1 MQGDNNPLN
10 GQNLAFIEAL
20 YAQYTADPSSVEPEW
35 RAYFDDLHSQNG
47 QPGSGQPARLG
58 PSFTPTT
65 VFNPPSNGG
74 GAAPNISGV
83 AERQDRVDQLVRA
96 YRVRGHMIAD
106 LDPLGLPR
114 EPHPELDISWYGLT
128 EADLDR
134 KFSANTVGGGPA
146 IDTLRNILDRLKRTY
161 CGSIGVQYMHI
172 DDVHIKHWLQERME
186 TTQNQQSLT
195 RETQL
200 RILTKL
206 TDAEIFEQF
215 IHNKFLGAK
224 RFSLEGGESL
234 IPLLD
239 LAIEEAGR
247 HDVEEIVIAMAHRGR
262 LNVLANIMGKSP
274 DLIFREF
281 ADKDPDLHFGGG
293 DVKYHLGYSTDVA
306 TTSGAQI
313 HLTLCFNPSHL
324 EFVNPVAIGRV
335 RAKQD
340 RRHDEEHSRVMPLLI
355 HGDAAFIGQG
365 VSQETFNLSELWG
378 YRVGGTVHI
387 IVNNQIGFTTPPEAA
402 RSSYYGTDIAKMLQ
416 IPVIHVNGEHPEAV
430 ARAIT
435 LAMNFRSKFRKDVV
449 IDMWCYRRYG
459 HNEGDEPE
467 YTQPLMYQ
475 AIKKRTTVRKAY
487 LENLYK
493 MGEINKE
500 DGEKIA
506 KRRKTR
512 LETALSE
519 SRSPDYEY
527 QLEFGGGLWTPYIG
541 GADEAVPD
549 VETGVDKA
557 TLTEIM
563 THLAT
568 EPEDFNIHP
577 KLKRLLKA
585 RMAMATGEKP
595 LDWGGAEALAYGSL
609 LLEGTPIRLSGQDAQ
624 RGTFSHRH
632 AVWHDHK
639 NGRLCVPVNMIRD
652 DQAHLRA
659 VNSPLSEIGVMGFEY
674 GYSLDAPDQLV
685 IWEAQFGDFSNVAQ
699 VITDQFISSSEEKWQ
714 RLSGLVL
721 KLPHGFEGQGPE
733 HSSARLERYLNLCA
747 QDNMQVCNVTTPAQI
762 FHLLRR
768 QVNRKIRK
776 PLVIMTPKSLLRL
789 PAATSSMDE
798 LTTGTFKRILPD
810 VGDRAP
816 KQVKRVLM
824 CSGKIYYELEQ
835 ARASMGADH
844 VAIIRLEQLYPLR
857 AAELSQVLSIYAP
870 ETEVFW
876 VQEEPM
882 NMGAWPYLR
891 LRFGERLVDRHP
903 LKWVARP
910 ESASP
915 ATGSAASHKM
925 EQELLI
931 EQAFATT

>member
-10 GQNLAFIEAL
+10 GQNLAFIEEM
-20 YAQYTADPSSVEPEW
+20 YARYTEDPESVEGEW
-35 RAYFDDLHSQNG
+35 RTWFDEIHHQAGGNG
-47 QPGSGQPARLG
+47 QAARLG
-58 PSFTPTT
+58 PSFSPSSL
-65 VFNPPSNGG
+65 FNPPGGNGS
-74 GAAPNISGV
+74 ADSLSPMAV
-83 AERQDRVDQLVRA
+83 RQDKVDQIIRA
-96 YRVRGHMIAD
+96 YRVRGHMLAD

-114 EPHPELDISWYGLT
+114 EQHPELELSWYGLS
-128 EADLDR
+128 EADLDD

-146 IDTLRNILDRLKRTY
+146 EDTLRNILARLKRTY

-172 DDVHIKHWLQERME
+172 DDVHIKHWLQARME
-186 TTQNQQSLT
+186 ETQNQQSLT
-195 RETQL
+195 RDTQL

-239 LAIEEAGR
+239 QAIEEAGT

-262 LNVLANIMGKSP
+262 LNVLSNIMGKAP
-274 DLIFREF
+274 DQIFREF

-293 DVKYHLGYSTDVA
+293 DVKYHLGYSTDIV

-324 EFVNPVAIGRV
+324 EFVNPVAVGRV

-340 RRHDEEHSRVMPLLI
+340 RREDQEHRRVMPLLI

-365 VSQETFNLSELWG
+365 VSQETFNMSELFG

-387 IVNNQIGFTTPPEAA
+387 IVNNQIGFTTPPESA
-402 RSSYYGTDIAKMLQ
+402 RSSYYATDIAKMLQ

-435 LAMNFRSKFRKDVV
+435 LAMNFRKKFRKDVV

-467 YTQPLMYQ
+467 YTQPLMYK
-475 AIKKRTTVRKAY
+475 AIKKRVSVRQGYLDNLLKLNELTEADADEIVKARKA
-487 LENLYK
+487 
-493 MGEINKE
+493 
-500 DGEKIA
+500 
-506 KRRKTR
+506 R
-512 LETALSE
+512 LEKALSE
-519 SRSPDYEY
+519 SRAPDYEY
-527 QLEFGGGLWTPYIG
+527 QMDSGRGLWEGYLG

-557 TLTEIM
+557 TLVRILEGIT
-563 THLAT
+563 TV
-568 EPEDFNIHP
+568 PEGFNIHP

-585 RMAMATGEKP
+585 RAAMATGEKP
-595 LDWGGAEALAYGSL
+595 LDWGGAEALAYGTL
-609 LLEGTPIRLSGQDAQ
+609 LLEGTHIRLSGQDAQ

-632 AVWHDHK
+632 AVWHDYK
-639 NGRLCVPVNMIRD
+639 NGRICVPHNLLED
-652 DQAHLRA
+652 EQAQLRPID
-659 VNSPLSEIGVMGFEY
+659 SPLSEIAVLGFEY
-674 GYSLDAPDQLV
+674 GYSLDAPDHLV

-699 VITDQFISSSEEKWQ
+699 VITDQFISSSEDKWQ

-721 KLPHGFEGQGPE
+721 QLPHGFEGQGPE

-747 QDNMQVCNVTTPAQI
+747 QDNMQVCNVTTPAQV

-768 QVNRKIRK
+768 QVRRKIRK

-789 PAATSSMDE
+789 PAAVSPMEE
-798 LTTGTFKRILPD
+798 LTSGIFQRILPD
-810 VGDRAP
+810 QGERDP
-816 KQVKRVLM
+816 KQVKRILM
-824 CSGKIYYELEQ
+824 CSGKVYYELAD

-857 AAELSQVLSIYAP
+857 MKDISEVLAPYAP
-870 ETEVFW
+870 GTEVVW

-882 NMGAWPYLR
+882 NMGAWPSLR
-891 LRFGERLVDRHP
+891 LRFGEQILDRHP
-903 LKWVARP
+903 LRWVARP

-931 EQAFATT
+931 EQAFAIT